1 LRANHLKIL
10 DEPPVLESQATLFRS
25 RVADKTDADRVV
37 LRALIDRL
45 GV

>member
-25 RVADKTDADRVV
+25 RVAAKSDQDRLV
-37 LRALIDRL
+37 LRTLIDRL